1 MMIDLKVLEHALDR
15 LLYVYA
21 TDDEAEGA
29 VVRALAILISDPLPD
44 LTGED
49 ITRIHAYIYHA
60 LQGFYAPTIDYP
72 AIRREFVTAVLA
84 ARKGNSV
91 LRRMIA

>member
-1 MMIDLKVLEHALDR
+1 MMIDLKVLERALDR

>member
-29 VVRALAILISDPLPD
+29 VVRALLSNPALSHAIPL
-44 LTGED
+44 
-49 ITRIHAYIYHA
+49 
-60 LQGFYAPTIDYP
+60 
-72 AIRREFVTAVLA
+72 LA
-84 ARKGNSV
+84 KASCSV
-91 LRRMIA
+91 LLPCVCKPVATLPISS